1 MTRAAAAAVWLAA
14 LLAAGAPVGVKAAP
28 PPDLSGSWTLNR
40 ATSDLPKEAGFDPDY
55 QDTGSSSSGG
65 SRGGGGGGGG
75 RGGGRGGGGGG
86 GGSRAIGNIKPR
98 LESEEDSRKIREL
111 VAEVTHPAATLSVTQ
126 TPDAV
131 TLADPDGVTRTYQT
145 NGREQTIQLKNGPI
159 GVVTKWEAAQLTIRY
174 LVEKDR
180 ELRITVSRAPEADVR
195 RLVVTQQ
202 FTEKGRGEI
211 IKRVYE

>member
-1 MTRAAAAAVWLAA
+1 MTRAAVAAVWLGA
-14 LLAAGAPVGVKAAP
+14 LLTVAVPAGANAAP
-28 PPDLSGSWTLNR
+28 PPDLSGTWTINR

-65 SRGGGGGGGG
+65 SRGGVGGGG
-75 RGGGRGGGGGG
+75 RGGRGGGGGG
-86 GGSRAIGNIKPR
+86 GGGRVIGNIKPR

-111 VAEVTHPAATLSVTQ
+111 VAEVTHPASSLTITQ

-131 TLADPDGVTRTYQT
+131 TLAEADGITRTYQT
-145 NGREQTIQLKNGPI
+145 SGREQTIQLKAGPI
-159 GVVTKWEAAQLTIRY
+159 GVVTKWEPTQLVIRY

-180 ELRITVSRAPEADVR
+180 ELRITVSRGLDPEPR
-195 RLVVTQQ
+195 RLVITEQ
-202 FTEKGRGEI
+202 FTEKGRGQT

>member
-1 MTRAAAAAVWLAA
+1 MTRGAAAAVWLAA
-14 LLAAGAPVGVKAAP
+14 LLAAGVAVGVTAAP
-28 PPDLSGSWTLNR
+28 PPDLSGTWTINR
-40 ATSDLPKEAGFDPDY
+40 ATSELPKEAGFDPDY
-55 QDTGSSSSGG
+55 QDTGSSSGEGRS
-65 SRGGGGGGGG
+65 GGGGG
-75 RGGGRGGGGGG
+75 RGGRGGGGGG
-86 GGSRAIGNIKPR
+86 GGSRAVGNIKPR

-111 VAEVTHPAATLSVTQ
+111 VAEVTHPAATLTITQ
-126 TPDAV
+126 RPDAV

-180 ELRITVSRAPEADVR
+180 ELRITVSRAPEADGR
-195 RLVVTQQ
+195 RLVVTEQ
-202 FTEKGRGEI
+202 FAEKGRGQI